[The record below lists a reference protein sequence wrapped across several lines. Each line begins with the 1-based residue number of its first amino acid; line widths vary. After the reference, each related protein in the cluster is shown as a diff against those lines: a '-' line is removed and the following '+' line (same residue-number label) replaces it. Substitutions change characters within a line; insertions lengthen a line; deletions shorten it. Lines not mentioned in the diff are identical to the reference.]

1 MTKDKLN
8 IAKKIKGSRNCKE
21 RDANYTVQCSKYKAA
36 HIGHAGKKLL

>member
-36 HIGHAGKKLL
+36 HIGHAGKKLP